1 MVEASTKIVNAT
13 GMHAQAAASFISFLH
28 QFGNCNI
35 TIIKDTKI
43 ANAKSIL
50 NLLILGL
57 NQGCPITVR
66 VEGTGEQHVLEQVIH
81 YIENMTD

>member
-43 ANAKSIL
+43 ANAKA
-50 NLLILGL
+50 
-57 NQGCPITVR
+57 
-66 VEGTGEQHVLEQVIH
+66 
-81 YIENMTD
+81 Y